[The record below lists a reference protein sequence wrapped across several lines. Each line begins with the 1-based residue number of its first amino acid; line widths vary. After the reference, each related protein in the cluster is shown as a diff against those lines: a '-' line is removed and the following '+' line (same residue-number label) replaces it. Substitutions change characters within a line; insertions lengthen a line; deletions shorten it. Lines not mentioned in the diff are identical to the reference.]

1 VLQDDGVAFRMRGK
15 DEDRLFT
22 WRKKKKWLETHHGQ
36 SQSILE
42 KDLNNNDNHYHHHH
56 H

>member
-22 WRKKKKWLETHHGQ
+22 WRKEKKVAGNPSWSKSKHLGEG
-36 SQSILE
+36 L
-42 KDLNNNDNHYHHHH
+42 K
-56 H
+56 